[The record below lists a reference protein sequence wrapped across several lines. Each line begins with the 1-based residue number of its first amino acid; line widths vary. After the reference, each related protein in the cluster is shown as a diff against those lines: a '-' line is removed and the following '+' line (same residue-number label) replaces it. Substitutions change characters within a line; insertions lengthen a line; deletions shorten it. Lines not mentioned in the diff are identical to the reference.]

1 MELREFD
8 IEYLL
13 RTAMKGRP
21 LADFLLEFA
30 NFPKK
35 ELLERSTWVVNVDG
49 SATKKHSGAWG
60 VLVTLR
66 GEELGYVVRMDF
78 KTTNNEAEYEAVIVG
93 LDLAK
98 KLEAKNVEIRT
109 NSQVIAS

>member
-1 MELREFD
+1 M
-8 IEYLL
+8 
-13 RTAMKGRP
+13 
-21 LADFLLEFA
+21 
-30 NFPKK
+30 
-35 ELLERSTWVVNVDG
+35 
-49 SATKKHSGAWG
+49 
-60 VLVTLR
+60 LVTLR
-66 GEELGYVVRMDF
+66 GEELRYVVRMDF